1 MILFECGSIC
11 YIITFIRFYI
21 FLRSLDRAYIS
32 YRVFSSR
39 IRKYDGCG
47 HSYGE
52 FKPSRN
58 HHRLLDDDH
67 LL

>member
-1 MILFECGSIC
+1 MILFEYDNEC
-11 YIITFIRFYI
+11 YIITFMRFYI
-21 FLRSLDRAYIS
+21 FLRILDSVNIS
-32 YRVFSSR
+32 SRVFSSR